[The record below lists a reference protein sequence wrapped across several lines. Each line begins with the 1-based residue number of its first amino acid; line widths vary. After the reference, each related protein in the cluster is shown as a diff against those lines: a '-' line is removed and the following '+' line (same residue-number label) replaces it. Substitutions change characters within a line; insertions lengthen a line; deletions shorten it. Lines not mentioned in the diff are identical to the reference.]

1 MGNLAFA
8 LTMWAQHVTQ
18 WPMSEQARHGPSSG
32 SEGLFTPTHPSPSR
46 YQCPGLLPLCLNTS
60 SDGNSSPPGLLTHLQ
75 TASAVRKF
83 FALKKKCLHSFSFL
97 SLAVRPTK
105 PHPFP
110 YSSPSDIGK
119 EYKCKGPQRTTITC
133 AWRTWQRATASY
145 KAKHHT
151 FIQNNITALCDR
163 TGTNYIPK

>member
-1 MGNLAFA
+1 MS
-8 LTMWAQHVTQ
+8 T
-18 WPMSEQARHGPSSG
+18 SEQTRHGASSG
-32 SEGLFTPTHPSPSR
+32 LEGPFTPTHPSPSR

-60 SDGNSSPPGLLTHLQ
+60 SDGNSLPPGLPTHLQ
-75 TASAVRKF
+75 TPFPVRKF
-83 FALKKKCLHSFSFL
+83 FALKKKCLHFFIFL

-110 YSSPSDIGK
+110 YSSPSDIWK
-119 EYKCKGPQRTTITC
+119 EYKCKGPQRTMTTC
-133 AWRTWQRATASY
+133 ALRTLQRAEASY
-145 KAKHHT
+145 KAKHHP